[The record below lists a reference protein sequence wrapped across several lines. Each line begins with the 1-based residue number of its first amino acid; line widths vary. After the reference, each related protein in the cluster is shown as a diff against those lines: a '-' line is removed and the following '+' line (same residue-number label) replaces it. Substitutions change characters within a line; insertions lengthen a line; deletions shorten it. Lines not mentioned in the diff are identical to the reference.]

1 MIPNIFGQLEHLKQE
16 PDSVLQTSRWIWQQ
30 ATPCETKFSPN
41 DCLFE
46 ARFYEK
52 FIDLADFEGGTIYD
66 TSSGCFLPVRKAEYK
81 HNGLQVFVDCHDY
94 LCDWRQPFFYST
106 NKTLAQQLVPVQF
119 MLHKDA

>member
-1 MIPNIFGQLEHLKQE
+1 MIPNIFGHLEHFIEELVQPE
-16 PDSVLQTSRWIWQQ
+16 PEPVHR
-30 ATPCETKFSPN
+30 FSPN

-81 HNGLQVFVDCHDY
+81 HNGLQVFVDHHDY